1 MNILKFMWKALL
13 IVVLPIVFLVVT
25 TTIFNFF
32 IAIIGNLSGA
42 GSITECFY
50 GLFKTGITT
59 FIVFVVTVIGTIYYL
74 TQEA

>member
-1 MNILKFMWKALL
+1 MNILKFMGKALL

-50 GLFKTGITT
+50 GLFKVGITT
-59 FIVFVVTVIGTIYYL
+59 FIVFVVTLIGTIYYL
-74 TQEA
+74 TQKA

>member
-32 IAIIGNLSGA
+32 LASIGNFAGV

-50 GLFKTGITT
+50 GLFNTGITT
-59 FIVFVVTVIGTIYYL
+59 FIVGVFTIIGTIYYL
-74 TQEA
+74 SQEA

>member
-1 MNILKFMWKALL
+1 MNILKFMGKALL

-42 GSITECFY
+42 GRITECFY

-59 FIVFVVTVIGTIYYL
+59 FIVGVFTVIGTIYYISN
-74 TQEA
+74 ES

>member
-1 MNILKFMWKALL
+1 MNILKFMGKALL

-59 FIVFVVTVIGTIYYL
+59 FIVFVVTVLGTIYYL